1 MKYSRVLPAILA
13 AAMALPTIRPTGVTA
28 DPMDK
33 GSFTI
38 SRNGRVLGAETFQ
51 YDDGNDG
58 LVVRARQYL
67 TLPSSQGDE
76 PFEKGL
82 DLMVGRLDF
91 ALRRYQSNRNF
102 RGVKTIRALELSDTH
117 YVAYREVNGRGEGD
131 SRVLPPGRLFVMD
144 SQIVTAF
151 DLLCRGLQGSPF
163 QSRPINLLALGP
175 SDTMLDARVVS
186 LGPET
191 IRWGGKPVVARKLQ
205 LVADSQTTFTLW
217 AGPRGELLRLVEPVG
232 GLRAER
238 EPPPLRK
245 RRPAPPPRPA
255 PGPKPGG

>member
-117 YVAYREVNGRGEGD
+117 YVAYREQGKGGEGD

-144 SQIVTAF
+144 AQLVTLF
-151 DLLCRGLQGSPF
+151 DLLCRSLPGGSFP
-163 QSRPINLLALGP
+163 SRPINLLALGP
-175 SDTMLDARVVS
+175 RDTMLEAHAAS
-186 LGPET
+186 IGNET
-191 IRWGGKPVVARKLQ
+191 IRWGGKPVVTRKLQ
-205 LVADSQTTFTLW
+205 LAADSQTTFTMW
-217 AGPRGELLRLVEPVG
+217 VGPLGQLLRLTEPKG

-238 EPPPLRK
+238 DAPPVK
-245 RRPAPPPRPA
+245 RRPPPPPK
-255 PGPKPGG
+255 PKPGG